1 MSSPSTS
8 SDNST
13 SKGSILIVDDTPNNL
28 HLLSNMLIEQGY
40 DVRSAINGPVALMA
54 VNKIQP
60 DLILLDINMP
70 KMNGF
75 EVCERLKADK
85 KTQAIPIIFLSAMD
99 ETLDKVQA
107 FRVGG
112 VDYITKPFQIEEVIV
127 RVERQLELT
136 RLQVALHEAKV
147 DALRA
152 LEQEK
157 ELNRLKSEFV
167 SMISHDF
174 RTPLTTIQ
182 ACAELIRH
190 SSHQLSPDTQKRY
203 FDKIDLSVEHMLDLL
218 DEILLIGSIEAGGVQ
233 FQPSLTN
240 LNQFCY
246 DLIETIQVGDGMQ
259 HEIRLTTNC
268 GDIDAMCDPLLLR
281 QILNNLLSN
290 AVKYS
295 PADQPVDFVLDCS
308 EHAIKFQICDRGIGI
323 PLDNQAHLFE
333 PFYRCQNTSEIQGT
347 GLGLTIVKRCI
358 DAHQGQI
365 QIESEEGVGTTV
377 TVTLPQ

>member
-1 MSSPSTS
+1 MSSLSTS
-8 SDNST
+8 SDNPT
-13 SKGSILIVDDTPNNL
+13 FKGSILIVDDTPNNL
-28 HLLSNMLIEQGY
+28 HLLSSMLIEQGY

-54 VNKIQP
+54 VDKIQP

-85 KTQAIPIIFLSAMD
+85 KTQTIPIIFLSAMD

-136 RLQVALHEAKV
+136 RLQIALHEAKV

-190 SSHQLSPDTQKRY
+190 SSEQLSSDTQKRY

-218 DEILLIGSIEAGGVQ
+218 DEILLIGSIEAGGIQ
-233 FQPSLTN
+233 FQPSLTS

-268 GDIDAMCDPLLLR
+268 DDVDAMCDPLLLR

-295 PADQPVDFVLDCS
+295 PADQPVDFILNCS
-308 EHAIKFQICDRGIGI
+308 EHAIEFQICDRGIGI
-323 PLDNQAHLFE
+323 PLDNQTHLFE

-365 QIESEEGVGTTV
+365 QIESEEGIGTTV